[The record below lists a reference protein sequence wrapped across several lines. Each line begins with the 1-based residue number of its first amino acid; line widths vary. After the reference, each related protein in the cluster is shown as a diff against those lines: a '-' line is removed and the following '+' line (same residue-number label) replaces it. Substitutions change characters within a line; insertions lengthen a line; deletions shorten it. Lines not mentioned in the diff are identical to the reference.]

1 MLAVGLLPYVPVSD
15 GREAWTAASNCSA
28 TVGSLNRDVR
38 CCREVVMFCTLSSL
52 GISKHR
58 YCSDHC
64 HQHGEAKK
72 HLLHNLIYTVPC
84 RAQLL
89 TVIIDCLSVYVHVD
103 SHVTTLYY
111 FFAFCRA
118 SSARLI
124 YDLAFERALSAFRLL
139 SSALSMAFRALRRE
153 LRACSYCF

>member
-15 GREAWTAASNCSA
+15 GREAWTAASNSSA

-38 CCREVVMFCTLSSL
+38 CCRELVMFCTLSSL

-72 HLLHNLIYTVPC
+72 HLLHNLIHCSVSCATSN
-84 RAQLL
+84 
-89 TVIIDCLSVYVHVD
+89 VIIDCLSVYVQQD
-103 SHVTTLYY
+103 SYVTTLSY

-118 SSARLI
+118 SSARRI
-124 YDLAFERALSAFRLL
+124 YDLALERASSAFRLV
-139 SSALSMAFRALRRE
+139 SSALSIAFRALRRE